1 MSRFPLLLFFFS
13 ASSSSFI
20 IIRTYFFDGIFTRR
34 QIGEKSVQLFAVSK
48 STQGVPTSFGRFSKK
63 SPKTKKSWKL
73 DDFFGQI
80 LILLGFEISIQ
91 NLLGHHVVFTLTLFV
106 TIFKPQQKQLE
117 QLLFFNSCNFAQY
130 KEEQS
135 AFEVHNLHFRTLQ
148 T

>member
-1 MSRFPLLLFFFS
+1 M
-13 ASSSSFI
+13 
-20 IIRTYFFDGIFTRR
+20 
-34 QIGEKSVQLFAVSK
+34 KV
-48 STQGVPTSFGRFSKK
+48 GR
-63 SPKTKKSWKL
+63 
-73 DDFFGQI
+73 FFGQI

-106 TIFKPQQKQLE
+106 MIFKATQAAPL
-117 QLLFFNSCNFAQY
+117 NSCNFAQY